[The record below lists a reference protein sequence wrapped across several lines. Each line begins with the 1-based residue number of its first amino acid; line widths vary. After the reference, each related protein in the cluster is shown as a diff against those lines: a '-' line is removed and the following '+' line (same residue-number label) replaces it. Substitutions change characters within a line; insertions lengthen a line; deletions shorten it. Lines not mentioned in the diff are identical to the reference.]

1 MEEKVRVQISSVYF
15 RRIVLHI
22 QGTFSGSGGLQ
33 AEFVREGGGQR
44 LFPQTQTYEDGKFSL
59 TLNMLSAE
67 NENPVHSGIY
77 YLEFTDSQGKRYR
90 AYAEDGLCLEEG
102 KMLPELEFGE
112 PGKKYFHSSSRL
124 DLDTGEFY
132 LDVTYTLP
140 PPRPSLARRMLQ
152 AVQCRLG
159 GLKQRLFHGYVG
171 FFSHHKKRTGNTILF
186 CSASRGEIGGNEKF
200 VRDRM
205 VERGLDQQFTF
216 RYDFVSGINVKR
228 SLWKFFRLGYW
239 LATSDI
245 IILDDYYPQ
254 IYVIDFPPD
263 VKVVQAWHA
272 CGAFKTVG
280 LERMGKPGAPELDT
294 RIHKN
299 YTHVPVSS
307 MHSALHNAEA
317 FGLNLDKFY
326 PIGVPRTDIF
336 FNEAY
341 RQEACR
347 QMYEA
352 FPAAK
357 TAKKVYLYAPTFRG
371 VNARDAWFPF
381 DKVDLR
387 RWGDFCRRTQSVLLV
402 KMHPFVPQ
410 KVEIPAEY
418 ADCIFD
424 AADLREVNDLLFIVD
439 VLVTDYS
446 SIIYEFSLLHR
457 PMYFYAFDQKMY
469 EASRDFYEPFDQ
481 IIPGKAIK
489 TFDGL
494 MEALEKENFDYDELD
509 RFVEKNF
516 ACPDGKATDRF
527 IDELI
532 LS

>member
-1 MEEKVRVQISSVYF
+1 MEKKVKIEISSVYF

-22 QGTFSGSGGLQ
+22 QGSFTSSGNLH
-33 AEFVREGGGQR
+33 AEFVREGDHKR

-59 TLNMLSAE
+59 TINMLSAD
-67 NENPVHSGIY
+67 NEKPVQSGNY
-77 YLEFTDSQGKRYR
+77 YLEFVDSQGKRYR
-90 AYAEDGLCLEEG
+90 AHLQDALRMKEG
-102 KMLPELEFGE
+102 EKLPELVFGA
-112 PGKKYFHSSSRL
+112 PGRKYFYTSSRL
-124 DLDTGEFY
+124 DLDTDEFY
-132 LDVTYTLP
+132 LNVIYTLP
-140 PPRPSLARRMLQ
+140 RPRPSFVRRTITKWKR
-152 AVQCRLG
+152 RLSR
-159 GLKQRLFHGYVG
+159 LKKRLFHWYVD
-171 FFSHHKKRTGNTILF
+171 FFSRHKKRTGNKILF

-200 VRDRM
+200 IRDRM
-205 VERGLDQQFTF
+205 VERGLDKQFVF
-216 RYDFVSGINVKR
+216 RYDFVSSINVKR
-228 SLWKFFRLGYW
+228 SIWKFLRLGYW
-239 LATSDI
+239 LATSDVV
-245 IILDDYYPQ
+245 ILDDYYPQ
-254 IYVIDFPPD
+254 IYVVDFPPD
-263 VKVVQAWHA
+263 VKVIQAWHA

-280 LERMGKPGAPELDT
+280 LERMGKPGAPALDT

-317 FGLNLDKFY
+317 FGLNLNKFY

-336 FNEAY
+336 FNEDY
-341 RQEACR
+341 RQKACR

-357 TAKKVYLYAPTFRG
+357 AAKKVYLYAPTFRG
-371 VNARDAWFPF
+371 INARDAWFPF
-381 DKVDLR
+381 DKVDLH
-387 RWGDFCRRTQSVLLV
+387 RWGDFCRRTQSILLV

-424 AADLREVNDLLFIVD
+424 AANLREVNDLLFIVD

-457 PMYFYAFDQKMY
+457 PMYFYVFDQKMY

-494 MEALEKENFDYDELD
+494 MEALEKEDFDYNELD
-509 RFVEKNF
+509 RFVKKNF

>member
-1 MEEKVRVQISSVYF
+1 MEEKSKIEISSVYF
-15 RRIVLHI
+15 CRIVLHV
-22 QGTFSGSGGLQ
+22 QGTFTGCSGLQ
-33 AEFVREGGGQR
+33 AEFVREGDGVR
-44 LFPQTQTYEDGKFSL
+44 LYPQTQTYENGKFSL
-59 TLNMLSAE
+59 TINMLSAE
-67 NENPVHSGIY
+67 NEKPASSGAY
-77 YLEFTDSQGKRYR
+77 YLEFIDSCGERHR
-90 AYAEDGLCLEEG
+90 AAAQ
-102 KMLPELEFGE
+102 PELLLAEGLPKLTFGA
-112 PGKKYFHSSSRL
+112 PKKKYFCTSPGF
-124 DLDTGEFY
+124 DLDTGDFY
-132 LDVTYTLP
+132 LDVVYAL
-140 PPRPSLARRMLQ
+140 PRPRPPFVKRVLQKAARRLSK
-152 AVQCRLG
+152 V
-159 GLKQRLFHGYVG
+159 KQVWFRRYVS
-171 FFSHHKKRTGNTILF
+171 FFSRHTRYTGKKILF

-205 VERGLDQQFTF
+205 VERGLDKEFVF
-216 RYDFVSGINVKR
+216 RYDFVSSINVKR
-228 SLWKFFRLGYW
+228 PVWKFLRLGYW

-254 IYVIDFPPD
+254 IYVLDFPKN
-263 VKVVQAWHA
+263 VKVIQAWHA

-299 YTHVPVSS
+299 YTHIPVSS
-307 MHSALHNAEA
+307 LHSALHNAEA
-317 FGLNLDKFY
+317 FGLDLNKFY

-336 FNEAY
+336 FNEKY
-341 RQEACR
+341 REETSR
-347 QMYEA
+347 RMYEA

-371 VNARDAWFPF
+371 INARDAWFPF

-387 RWGDFCRRTQSVLLV
+387 RWGEFCQRTQSVLLI
-402 KMHPFVPQ
+402 KMHPFVRQ
-410 KVEIPAEY
+410 KVEIPPECVG
-418 ADCIFD
+418 CIFD
-424 AADLREVNDLLFIVD
+424 AADMREVNDLLFIVD

-469 EASRDFYEPFDQ
+469 EATRDFYEPFDQ

-494 MEALEKENFDYDELD
+494 MEALEKEEFDYDELD
-509 RFVEKNF
+509 RFVKKNF

-532 LS
+532 LK